1 MTLILG
7 LGCRRGCSVDELAE
21 LAQAVLNEAGCEVDQ
36 LAALAT
42 LDARLE
48 EPGLQE
54 LARRWQLPLR
64 GFPADQLAAR
74 PGVTSASP
82 VALQHTGS
90 PSIAEAAALLAAGAE
105 ARLLVSKRKSAAAT
119 AALAYA

>member
-7 LGCRRGCSVDELAE
+7 LGCRRGCSVEELAE
-21 LAQAVLNEAGCEVDQ
+21 LAQAVLQEAGCQVDQ
-36 LAALAT
+36 LTALAT

-54 LARRWQLPLR
+54 LARLWQLPLR
-64 GFPADQLAAR
+64 GFPADHLAAR
-74 PGVTSASP
+74 PGTTSASAI
-82 VALQHTGS
+82 ALQHTGS
-90 PSIAEAAALLAAGAE
+90 PSIAEAAALLAAGAK

>member
-1 MTLILG
+1 MALILG
-7 LGCRRGCSVDELAE
+7 VGCRRGCPTDELAE
-21 LAQAVLNEAGCEVDQ
+21 LALAVLQEAGCTVEQ
-36 LAALAT
+36 LAAIAT

-48 EPGLQE
+48 EQGLQE
-54 LARRWQLPLR
+54 LARRWHLPLW
-64 GFPADQLAAR
+64 GFPADRLAAR
-74 PGVTSASP
+74 PGITAASP

-90 PSIAEAAALLAAGAE
+90 PSIAEAAALVAAGIQ